1 MDGKRREHKKK
12 AGDYLEDTILAAVTT
27 DHCAG
32 KVQGSVAVFIAEDEV
47 EQERTAMLLARI
59 MRGMSHDL
67 ENGVM
72 IIVRH

>member
-1 MDGKRREHKKK
+1 M
-12 AGDYLEDTILAAVTT
+12 AAVTT
-27 DHCAG
+27 DAYAD
-32 KVQGSVAVFIAEDEV
+32 KVHGNVAVFIADDEI
-47 EQERTAMLLARI
+47 EQQRTAMLLARI

>member
-1 MDGKRREHKKK
+1 M
-12 AGDYLEDTILAAVTT
+12 EDTILAAVTT
-27 DHCAG
+27 DQYAD
-32 KVQGSVAVFIAEDEV
+32 KVHGSVAIFIADDEI
-47 EQERTAMLLARI
+47 EQQRTAMLLARI